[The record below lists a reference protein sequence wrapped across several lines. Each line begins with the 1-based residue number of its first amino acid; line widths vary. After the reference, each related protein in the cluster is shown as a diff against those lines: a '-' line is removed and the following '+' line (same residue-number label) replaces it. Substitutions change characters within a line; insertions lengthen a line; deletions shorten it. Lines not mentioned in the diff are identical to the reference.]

1 MIVVIQEGVLIE
13 VKFVDVEVEDVL
25 VSSQVHVHLQVK
37 LGNHQ
42 LQGVL
47 RAIFQ
52 LHSLSNL
59 FFLATNEGG
68 NFIPVIVLAVH

>member
-1 MIVVIQEGVLIE
+1 MLVE

-25 VSSQVHVHLQVK
+25 VGSQIHVHLQVE

-59 FFLATNEGG
+59 FFLATNDRGD
-68 NFIPVIVLAVH
+68 FVFVVILAVH